1 MRLNGIFR
9 CAYSVAADVVPSF
22 RKWIF
27 GFDEVSAKPAK
38 SELAGRPSCQTDEVA
53 NWCPLSWALSAVE
66 EEMRPNK
73 MSIISGECLLAA
85 GGDRPGQ
92 RRAAG
97 GDSPGQR
104 FIVAKENCV
113 VPLVVVD

>member
-1 MRLNGIFR
+1 MRLKGIFR

-27 GFDEVSAKPAK
+27 GLDEVSAKPAK
-38 SELAGRPSCQTDEVA
+38 SELAGRPSCQTDDVA
-53 NWCPLSWALSAVE
+53 NWCPLSWALSAVVE
-66 EEMRPNK
+66 ERRPAK
-73 MSIISGECLLAA
+73 MIINSVDCFRAA
-85 GGDRPGQ
+85 RGDKPGQ